1 MVEPQLTARLNN
13 LEGSVPTINGD
24 IKVSWSINE
33 RQLAMSL
40 QVPNNSLAH
49 LLLPDVNDLLVT
61 QQGIAVTD
69 ISALTPGEYNI
80 SGIVSF

>member
-1 MVEPQLTARLNN
+1 M
-13 LEGSVPTINGD
+13 
-24 IKVSWSINE
+24 SWSINE

>member
-1 MVEPQLTARLNN
+1 
-13 LEGSVPTINGD
+13 
-24 IKVSWSINE
+24 
-33 RQLAMSL
+33 MSL